1 MTKAQTASLIRILN
15 SEAADL
21 RKKQNEL
28 IEADPGMIKSETQNQ
43 HAFINGQVDALRQAV
58 RQINMSSA
66 IR

>member
-1 MTKAQTASLIRILN
+1 MTKAQMTSLIRILN
-15 SEAADL
+15 SEATDL

-28 IEADPGMIKSETQNQ
+28 IETDPGMIKPETQTQN
-43 HAFINGQVDALRQAV
+43 AFINGQVDALRQAV

>member
-28 IEADPGMIKSETQNQ
+28 IEADPGMIKLETQNQ

-58 RQINMSSA
+58 RQVNMSSA